1 MKLGGQMD
9 YHGSRAYASDLP
21 SAAAES
27 WLKRLGGRLAAWTK
41 QKLEFLLRPGAEQA
55 SETIWLVH
63 GEDKHFSVL
72 GAEYDRK
79 PLRAAAPCP
88 LPEGEARTRWPI
100 RHRPDGE

>member
-9 YHGSRAYASDLP
+9 YHGSRAYAQDLP
-21 SAAAES
+21 SAAGS
-27 WLKRLGGRLAAWTK
+27 WANRLAAWTK

-63 GEDKHFSVL
+63 GGDRNFSVL

-79 PLRAAAPCP
+79 PRRSAAPCP
-88 LPEGEARTRWPI
+88 FPEGEPRTRRPI
-100 RHRPDGE
+100 RHRPDAE